1 MDEHHELLMYC
12 DSQLVTSSVLVI
24 FSSVTDFYGITN
36 SVWFKYKHWVCKSN
50 LMSLLFLH
58 SLFQFFSI
66 LWLWMGVF
74 GKLYWA

>member
-36 SVWFKYKHWVCKSN
+36 SV
-50 LMSLLFLH
+50 
-58 SLFQFFSI
+58 
-66 LWLWMGVF
+66 
-74 GKLYWA
+74 